1 MYINDNIYIL
11 DKEQVTNLEFLDNKK
26 CYGDF
31 TAYVCIGMTCSEPIK
46 DIDIVEQ

>member
-26 CYGDF
+26 CYGDLLHM
-31 TAYVCIGMTCSEPIK
+31 YVGMTCSEPIK